1 MNPSMMQKKL
11 RGSIIFKGFHSVYNK
26 TLILFILADGTV
38 ALLVP
43 AGVHFFFIIINKKK
57 DIFIVIDI
65 YIYKYV

>member
-38 ALLVP
+38 ALIVP
-43 AGVHFFFIIINKKK
+43 AGGVHFFFFINKK

>member
-1 MNPSMMQKKL
+1 MMQQKKL

-43 AGVHFFFIIINKKK
+43 AGVHTFFFLL
-57 DIFIVIDI
+57 F
-65 YIYKYV
+65 

>member
-1 MNPSMMQKKL
+1 MMQQKKL

-43 AGVHFFFIIINKKK
+43 AGVHFFFFINKK
-57 DIFIVIDI
+57 DILFYCHRYIFISTCKI
-65 YIYKYV
+65 

>member
-1 MNPSMMQKKL
+1 MMQKKL

-43 AGVHFFFIIINKKK
+43 AGVHFFFFIINFINKKK
-57 DIFIVIDI
+57 DIYIVIDI
-65 YIYKYV
+65 YL

>member
-1 MNPSMMQKKL
+1 MMQKKL

-43 AGVHFFFIIINKKK
+43 ECSAAES
-57 DIFIVIDI
+57 
-65 YIYKYV
+65 